1 MSKTIIDKIDKIE
14 KLIIELN
21 SKIDNFLGYEE
32 LTKKEK
38 KEIEKIKEEISKGD
52 YFKFK
57 DVFRE
62 K

>member
-1 MSKTIIDKIDKIE
+1 MSKPIIDKIDKIE